1 MIRFFSKNFWVV
13 HLLFIVAVAWLIASF
28 STLIIEHRLAS
39 LPSSAGPR
47 RTPARVS
54 QKIVPYENYAAIL
67 ERNIFSPGD
76 KGLKLLPLAEKG
88 NNQKALGG
96 SKEGVPGGPGSYKLM
111 GTVAGPKN
119 RSWAILQ
126 NNVSRKQE
134 IHRSQETVNGGKIV
148 QISRDQIVIERD
160 GKIEK
165 LAISEQPEAIS
176 HRPVV
181 PRAALPRS
189 KGEVVSRLSA
199 NRFVVNREDVTA
211 AVGNINQF
219 MTQARLKPHFDKG
232 RPVGYSVTEI
242 KPGSLIQKLGLKN
255 SDIIKKVNG
264 MVVTR
269 PEEVMQAYTQLQ
281 RDSNIELEIE
291 RGGRLEILHY
301 EVR

>member
-1 MIRFFSKNFWVV
+1 
-13 HLLFIVAVAWLIASF
+13 
-28 STLIIEHRLAS
+28 
-39 LPSSAGPR
+39 
-47 RTPARVS
+47 
-54 QKIVPYENYAAIL
+54 VPYENYAAIL

-88 NNQKALGG
+88 KNQKALGA
-96 SKEGVPGGPGSYKLM
+96 SKEGVREGPGSYKLM

-134 IHRSQETVNGGKIV
+134 IHRSLETLNGGKIV
-148 QISRDQIVIERD
+148 QISRNQILIERD
-160 GKIEK
+160 GKTEV
-165 LAISEQPEAIS
+165 LTISEGPEAIS
-176 HRPVV
+176 HRPV
-181 PRAALPRS
+181 PRAALPRP
-189 KGEVVSRLSA
+189 KGEVVNRLSA
-199 NRFVVNREDVTA
+199 NRFLVNREDVTA

>member
-1 MIRFFSKNFWVV
+1 MIRFFSKNFWLV
-13 HLLFIVAVAWLIASF
+13 HLLFITAAACLIAAFF
-28 STLIIEHRLAS
+28 SLIIEHRLAF
-39 LPSSAGPR
+39 LPLSAGAR
-47 RTPARVS
+47 RTPASVS
-54 QKIVPYENYAAIL
+54 QKIEPYEHYAAIL
-67 ERNIFSPGD
+67 ERNVFSPGD
-76 KGLKLLPLAEKG
+76 KGLKLLPLAEKRK
-88 NNQKALGG
+88 NQKGPGA
-96 SKEGVPGGPGSYKLM
+96 SKEGVRAGPGGYRLM

-119 RSWAILQ
+119 QSWAILQ

-134 IHRSQETVNGGKIV
+134 IHRARETMNGGKIV
-148 QISRDQIVIERD
+148 QISRNQIVIERD
-160 GKIEK
+160 GKTEI

-176 HRPVV
+176 HRPAR
-181 PRAALPRS
+181 RATAPHSR
-189 KGEVVSRLSA
+189 GEVVNKLSA
-199 NRFVVNREDVTA
+199 NRFLVNREDVTA

-242 KPGSLIQKLGLKN
+242 KPGSLIEKLGLKN

>member
-13 HLLFIVAVAWLIASF
+13 HLLFIAAAAWLIASLF
-28 STLIIEHRLAS
+28 SLIVEHRLAS
-39 LPSSAGPR
+39 LPLSAGPR
-47 RTPARVS
+47 GTPARVS
-54 QKIVPYENYAAIL
+54 QKIEPYEKYAPIL
-67 ERNIFSPGD
+67 ERNIFSPGE
-76 KGLKLLPLAEKG
+76 KGLKLLPLAERGKI
-88 NNQKALGG
+88 QKTPGT
-96 SKEGVPGGPGSYKLM
+96 SKEGAREGPGGYRLM

-134 IHRSQETVNGGKIV
+134 IHRSRETLNGGKIV
-148 QISRDQIVIERD
+148 QISRNQILIERD
-160 GKIEK
+160 GKTEE
-165 LAISEQPEAIS
+165 LTISEHPEAIS
-176 HRPVV
+176 HRPA
-181 PRAALPRS
+181 PRVAAPPS
-189 KGEVVSRLSA
+189 KGEVVNKLSA
-199 NRFVVNREDVTA
+199 NRFLVNREDVTA

-232 RPVGYSVTEI
+232 RAVGYSVTEI
-242 KPGSLIQKLGLKN
+242 KPGSLIAKLGLKN

>member
-13 HLLFIVAVAWLIASF
+13 HLLFIVAAAWLIASF
-28 STLIIEHRLAS
+28 SSLIIEHRLAS
-39 LPSSAGPR
+39 LPSSRGPQL
-47 RTPARVS
+47 TPARVS
-54 QKIVPYENYAAIL
+54 QKIVPYENYTAIL

-88 NNQKALGG
+88 KNQKAQGA
-96 SKEGVPGGPGSYKLM
+96 SKEGVREGPGSYKLM

-134 IHRSQETVNGGKIV
+134 IHRSLETLNGGKIV
-148 QISRDQIVIERD
+148 QISRNQILIERD
-160 GKIEK
+160 GKTEV
-165 LAISEQPEAIS
+165 LTISEGPEAIS
-176 HRPVV
+176 HRPV
-181 PRAALPRS
+181 PRAALPRP
-189 KGEVVSRLSA
+189 KGEVVNRLSA
-199 NRFVVNREDVTA
+199 NRFLVNREDVTA

>member
-1 MIRFFSKNFWVV
+1 M
-13 HLLFIVAVAWLIASF
+13 
-28 STLIIEHRLAS
+28 E
-39 LPSSAGPR
+39 
-47 RTPARVS
+47 VS
-54 QKIVPYENYAAIL
+54 
-67 ERNIFSPGD
+67 
-76 KGLKLLPLAEKG
+76 
-88 NNQKALGG
+88 
-96 SKEGVPGGPGSYKLM
+96 M
-111 GTVAGPKN
+111 
-119 RSWAILQ
+119 
-126 NNVSRKQE
+126 
-134 IHRSQETVNGGKIV
+134 
-148 QISRDQIVIERD
+148 
-160 GKIEK
+160 
-165 LAISEQPEAIS
+165 
-176 HRPVV
+176 
-181 PRAALPRS
+181 
-189 KGEVVSRLSA
+189 SA
-199 NRFVVNREDVTA
+199 NRFLVNREDVTA

>member
-13 HLLFIVAVAWLIASF
+13 HLLFIVAAAWLIASF
-28 STLIIEHRLAS
+28 SSLIIEHRLAS
-39 LPSSAGPR
+39 LPSSR
-47 RTPARVS
+47 RPQLTPARVS

-88 NNQKALGG
+88 KNQKALGA
-96 SKEGVPGGPGSYKLM
+96 SKEGVREGPGSYKLM

-134 IHRSQETVNGGKIV
+134 IHRSLETLNGGKIV
-148 QISRDQIVIERD
+148 QISRNQILIERD
-160 GKIEK
+160 GKTEV
-165 LAISEQPEAIS
+165 LTISEGPEAIS
-176 HRPVV
+176 HRPV
-181 PRAALPRS
+181 PRAALPRP
-189 KGEVVSRLSA
+189 KGEVVNRLSA
-199 NRFVVNREDVTA
+199 NRFLVNREDVTA